1 MRAVFIGA
9 GDLTCM
15 TAQQLLKTGF
25 DVVIVEKDKARIDE
39 LSPDLGAGFI
49 HGDGSK
55 PNILREADPTA
66 TDFLFCLT
74 GNDQYN
80 IITSLVGRSLGFK
93 RVVTRIED
101 PAYEHICLELG
112 LKDVIVPDFTIARHL
127 ADMCAGHN
135 PLEVSAVIKG
145 EARIFSFVTREED
158 EGPVSEMNLPADSRV
173 MFLYRKEKFILPDAD
188 TSLRK
193 GDEVVIITRS
203 KYLSELEERW
213 NPRLDSKE
221 D

>member
-39 LSPDLGAGFI
+39 LSPDLGVGFI

-55 PNILREADPTA
+55 PAILREADPPA

-145 EARIFSFVTREED
+145 EARIFSFVTRDED
-158 EGPVSEMNLPADSRV
+158 EGSISEMNLPAGSRV
-173 MFLYRKEKFILPDAD
+173 MFLYRKDKFILPDGD
-188 TSLRK
+188 TALRK
-193 GDEVVIITRS
+193 DDEVVIITRS
-203 KYLSELEERW
+203 KNLSELEERW
-213 NPRLDSKE
+213 NPRLDITE